1 MKPFAGCLPSL
12 TERCSESNGHRVGV
26 VAADRPLGDV
36 RVVQVDDRVDKV
48 LAGFLD
54 TFLLNRGKYHLKN

>member
-1 MKPFAGCLPSL
+1 MKPFVGCLPSL
-12 TERCSESNGHRVGV
+12 TQRCSESNGHRVGV

-48 LAGFLD
+48 LASFLD
-54 TFLLNRGKYHLKN
+54 TFL